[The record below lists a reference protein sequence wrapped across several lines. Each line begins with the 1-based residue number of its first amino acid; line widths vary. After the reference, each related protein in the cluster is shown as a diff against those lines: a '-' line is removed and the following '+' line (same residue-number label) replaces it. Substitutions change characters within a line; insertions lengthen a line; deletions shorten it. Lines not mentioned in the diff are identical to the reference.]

1 MRHPYQMAMTRT
13 QQRTNGN
20 TNGTTSPRARTI
32 ERDAAPRVHWA
43 EHEWRAVVA
52 AALREQERDPNLS
65 DYQAADRGQEI
76 ALAPA
81 RRRRFYSE
89 AGNPQ
94 SALREGL
101 APYFAQ
107 MRSELTSNAQEAT
120 MTATATADTSSS
132 TESATETAAQAQL
145 ELTGD
150 AAPSSSEPPSSTDTL
165 AARVD
170 TPPTDRKTLVR
181 WNDEEKI
188 KIARK
193 ALELMRGFD
202 GMKPLEAV
210 RKAVA
215 YELPEDRQRTI
226 ATWTDVR
233 WIDEAFKTIQD
244 SEEQAALARE
254 QAEREQRER
263 DEAEQ
268 AAAEQQA
275 REEAER
281 AAVLS
286 RDQEIERAV
295 NERMQSLSFETMAR
309 MFAGR
314 IAKSIMNEIGAA
326 LYADIETQIE
336 GLFEAAKA
344 RLEPAAPP
352 TDQSI
357 TIKRPTYKPRV
368 LICGLLNQ
376 QISEIR
382 QTFGDQIDLSF
393 AKHREEGGSKFGEQ
407 CHHKDVILVMAD
419 WGGAR
424 FKRDA
429 KAAGVP
435 FVPINGTVSAL
446 KKWLVGYLSE
456 EAIGAH

>member
-13 QQRTNGN
+13 QQRTSGN
-20 TNGTTSPRARTI
+20 TNGKTSAHARTI

-65 DYQAADRGQEI
+65 DYQAADRGQGT

-81 RRRRFYSE
+81 RRRRFYSD

-107 MRSELTSNAQEAT
+107 MRAELTSNAQEAT
-120 MTATATADTSSS
+120 MTATATADMSSS
-132 TESATETAAQAQL
+132 AESATETAAPAQL
-145 ELTGD
+145 ELTDD
-150 AAPSSSEPPSSTDTL
+150 AAPSSSEP
-165 AARVD
+165 
-170 TPPTDRKTLVR
+170 PPTDRKTLVR

-215 YELPEDRQRTI
+215 YELPDDRQRTI

-233 WIDEAFKTIQD
+233 WIDEAFKSIQD

-254 QAEREQRER
+254 QAEREQHER
-263 DEAEQ
+263 DEAER
-268 AAAEQQA
+268 AAAERQA
-275 REEAER
+275 QEEADR

-286 RDQEIERAV
+286 RDQEIARAV

-344 RLEPAAPP
+344 RIEPAAPSA
-352 TDQSI
+352 DQSI
-357 TIKRPTYKPRV
+357 AIKRPTYKPRV

-446 KKWLVGYLSE
+446 KKWLGGYLSE